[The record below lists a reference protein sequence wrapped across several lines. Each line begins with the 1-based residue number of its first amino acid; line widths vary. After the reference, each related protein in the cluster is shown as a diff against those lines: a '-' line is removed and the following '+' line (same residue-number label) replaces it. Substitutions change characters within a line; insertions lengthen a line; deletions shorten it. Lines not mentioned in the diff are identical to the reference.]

1 MGYEEQQIVYTLELL
16 VRLET
21 GLVLNM
27 NKLNFLTWLDST
39 SARMRVLAMIGLLAI
54 VEQIPEKAYALD
66 GFIDSIES
74 KFYTILTNVPLVS
87 CEQNNKTSF
96 IMY

>member
-1 MGYEEQQIVYTLELL
+1 MFWHDWIVSNCRT
-16 VRLET
+16 
-21 GLVLNM
+21 N
-27 NKLNFLTWLDST
+27 S
-39 SARMRVLAMIGLLAI
+39 
-54 VEQIPEKAYALD
+54 EKAYALD

-96 IMY
+96 SGLLGRLGYGLLKSIEPSLLEPSGYPARDFLQY